1 MNQRMRE
8 ARQRKKLSQADLAR
22 LAEVSRQTIN
32 MIESGEYNPTLALCL
47 KICQILGCTLNDLF
61 WEDK

>member
-22 LAEVSRQTIN
+22 LTEVSRQTIN

>member
-1 MNQRMRE
+1 MNQKMKQ
-8 ARQRKKLSQADLAR
+8 ARQQKKLSQAELAK
-22 LAEVSRQTIN
+22 LAGVARQTIN